1 MVKKSGMDWWTGT
14 SSRETNG
21 WETINPKRE
30 VQIMSSTILSIGG
43 GGQPSIGG
51 VGQPGIGGGGQ
62 PPVIGGGGQPDPT
75 IGGGGQPFPEIG
87 GGGQPDV

>member
-1 MVKKSGMDWWTGT
+1 MDWWNGT
-14 SSRETNG
+14 SGREANG

-30 VQIMSSTILSIGG
+30 VQNMSSTILSIGG

-51 VGQPGIGGGGQ
+51 GGQPTVGGGGQ
-62 PPVIGGGGQPDPT
+62 PNPVIGGGGQP
-75 IGGGGQPFPEIG
+75 GFAIG